1 MIKYIQW
8 KRFVLKQVK
17 TKAGNSPGV
26 LAVIFKGDEA

>member
-17 TKAGNSPGV
+17 AKAGNSSGV
-26 LAVIFKGDEA
+26 LTVLFDGDEA